1 MLFHITHDHD
11 EAAVADTFGAVLGT
25 LAENVN
31 EVVGVWVD
39 PPGHDF
45 LFVVDAD
52 DASQIFMGLFPI
64 VSAGTAKVQPVGDY
78 VAMIKTREQLNS

>member
-52 DASQIFMGLFPI
+52 DAS
-64 VSAGTAKVQPVGDY
+64 
-78 VAMIKTREQLNS
+78 